1 MKIIRLV
8 VFMFVTASTYAQE
21 PLSDEKQI
29 LKLED
34 DWVRALETKD
44 WKLLDTIVARDFTF
58 IEPDGTVK
66 NRESISRIDLAT
78 ADIESFENV
87 DLKARVFGNCAL
99 ASGVAKITERRQGK
113 HYRFSLRWKELWL
126 KDKPPSSTKGPP
138 IKIKPSATS
147 RSINSACSSQK
158 GCSRVL
164 FDKSRFGPAEEITTN
179 VFFIAGKPQA
189 SVHPV
194 QPRMFH

>member
-1 MKIIRLV
+1 MKIIRFV

-44 WKLLDTIVARDFTF
+44 WKLLDMIVARDFTF

-66 NRESISRIDLAT
+66 NRGEYLADRSSDS

-99 ASGVAKITERRQGK
+99 ASGIAKITERRQGK

-126 KDKPPSSTKGPP
+126 KDKGKWHVLVSQATPVNPNWDASFV
-138 IKIKPSATS
+138 IK
-147 RSINSACSSQK
+147 
-158 GCSRVL
+158 
-164 FDKSRFGPAEEITTN
+164 E
-179 VFFIAGKPQA
+179 
-189 SVHPV
+189 
-194 QPRMFH
+194 